1 MRNVLWP
8 LFNWRLIHLGFFYR
22 NFCGVKREKLV
33 GKIWFIWGTLFL
45 SAWKCWYFLIALY
58 LNCEIFNC
66 TRGGRSHFFR
76 LGLRS
81 CSKVFESGFGSG
93 NFSNLRIRLLFRL
106 RLPSME
112 PGIHTCFT
120 YEMTTQQARNQGRR
134 RGAKTPLEKFS
145 PPLEKCVGHNLKLLD
160 TVQKIWAPLR
170 KLFAPPG
177 IPSWL
182 RACHTDSCYC
192 RNWTV
197 TPGPRHFFTK
207 NKQKKEKPSILPEST
222 PAFRVHGQ
230 LWTVLT
236 IGYVLKDA
244 CEYKPNFR
252 TIGAVVYPQKFC
264 SCKHMSSKAGQNDI
278 PFSRSHLQFLK
289 FVTIRAT
296 ILIFDCL
303 SVSLHQTIGLYDRC
317 MNTCF
322 SCESSADSIGA
333 SKIHY
338 FLPLNYASRAIVH
351 CCC

>member
-120 YEMTTQQARNQGRR
+120 YEMTTQQARNQ
-134 RGAKTPLEKFS
+134 
-145 PPLEKCVGHNLKLLD
+145 D
-160 TVQKIWAPLR
+160 
-170 KLFAPPG
+170 FAAGWP
-177 IPSWL
+177 
-182 RACHTDSCYC
+182 
-192 RNWTV
+192 
-197 TPGPRHFFTK
+197 HFFYMQYWMHSATGVRTYAK
-207 NKQKKEKPSILPEST
+207 NVLFGGST
-222 PAFRVHGQ
+222 NA
-230 LWTVLT
+230 
-236 IGYVLKDA
+236 
-244 CEYKPNFR
+244 
-252 TIGAVVYPQKFC
+252 
-264 SCKHMSSKAGQNDI
+264 
-278 PFSRSHLQFLK
+278 
-289 FVTIRAT
+289 
-296 ILIFDCL
+296 
-303 SVSLHQTIGLYDRC
+303 
-317 MNTCF
+317 
-322 SCESSADSIGA
+322 
-333 SKIHY
+333 
-338 FLPLNYASRAIVH
+338 
-351 CCC
+351 